1 MDAHPPNKAFMSPA
15 SWLGRLPLRSNRP
28 IMRRYTQ
35 ILNIQKTSK
44 YLFFTLKLFCEK
56 QDMNAESLNSFQT
69 KRPWHLWIISILS
82 IIWYLSGACTIV
94 MAQAGKLP
102 GLSAEE
108 TAYYSAQPIWFIIL
122 TDISLFSALIASVA
136 LILKSRLA
144 FWLFGLSLTTI
155 YDLAIGTSR
164 ALANTGAMIATIII
178 VVIAILL
185 PVYTWLMKKRSL
197 LR

>member
-1 MDAHPPNKAFMSPA
+1 
-15 SWLGRLPLRSNRP
+15 
-28 IMRRYTQ
+28 
-35 ILNIQKTSK
+35 
-44 YLFFTLKLFCEK
+44 
-56 QDMNAESLNSFQT
+56 
-69 KRPWHLWIISILS
+69 
-82 IIWYLSGACTIV
+82 

-155 YDLAIGTSR
+155 FITNIYDLAIGTSR

-185 PVYTWLMKKRSL
+185 PIYTWLMKKRSL